1 MISLWQIVQ
10 LVLSAAGPL
19 IHRCDGVCSP
29 SPRGLEILVPIGDTV
44 VLSWNGQRVHR
55 GPADGIQLDGNSIVI
70 SPIAAGKTIHR
81 LTNPSGRDPWEFSIE
96 GLPRHH
102 LDIELHAVGT
112 DPNTV
117 PWKLPVLEK
126 EINRFY
132 GPAGLSVR
140 LTQGVTVYLER
151 REWDLNRN
159 FKLDLWRNG
168 TIAQPSPE
176 QVALVKNLLRRGL
189 EFPKFAILQEK
200 SRVGWTPKQDVRAGD
215 TVLRLADD
223 EPLVWRDK
231 AGAPMRYVLESPLRD
246 HSDTFFVKA
255 YLPGGALRI
264 STSSGGWRWDH
275 TTTDLVVRPDM
286 ESPAFGFVDHSQE
299 LAPPVLL
306 IPPSDTSSIKQARIL
321 SHELGHALGLED
333 TTAGDNLMSA
343 LLRPEVANPVLSTE
357 QVRDLSR
364 RMNETK
370 VPLENRSPR

>member
-1 MISLWQIVQ
+1 MIAFLQIV
-10 LVLSAAGPL
+10 SIIAAAAGPQ
-19 IHRCDGVCSP
+19 ISRCDGVCTP
-29 SPRGLEILVPIGDTV
+29 TLRAMEVVVPLGDTV

-55 GPADGIQLDGNSIVI
+55 GPADGIQLVGNSIVI
-70 SPIAAGKTIHR
+70 SPVAVGLSTHR
-81 LTNPSGRDPWEFSIE
+81 LTNPSGRDPWEVSVQ

-112 DPNTV
+112 DPNTLT
-117 PWKLPVLEK
+117 WKLPVLER

-176 QVALVKNLLRRGL
+176 QVALVKNLLRRGV

-215 TVLRLADD
+215 TVLHLADD

-231 AGAPMRYVLESPLRD
+231 AGTPMRYVLESPLRD
-246 HSDTFFVKA
+246 HSDTFFVQA

-275 TTTDLVVRPDM
+275 ATTDLVVRPDM
-286 ESPAFGFVDHSQE
+286 EAPAFGFVDHSQE

-306 IPPSDTSSIKQARIL
+306 IAPNDTSSLKQARIL

-343 LLRPEVANPVLSTE
+343 LLRTEVSNPVLSTE

-364 RMNETK
+364 RMTETK
-370 VPLENRSPR
+370 VPLENKLRR